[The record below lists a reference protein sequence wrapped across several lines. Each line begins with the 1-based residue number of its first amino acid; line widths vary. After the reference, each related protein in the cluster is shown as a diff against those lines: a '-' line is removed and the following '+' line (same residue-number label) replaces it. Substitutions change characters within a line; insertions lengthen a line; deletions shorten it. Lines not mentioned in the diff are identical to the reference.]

1 MGHLDT
7 RQQILDAAE
16 SLFARAGYKA
26 TSMRAITESA
36 KVNLAAVNYHFG
48 SKEALF
54 EAILERRLLPLNEIR
69 LKRLKEIRD
78 KARGLGLKPA
88 AVEILRAFIE
98 PALRFKESRKG
109 EVDFTILI
117 GRSFIDPDD
126 TAQKIFFRLMKPL
139 SRVMLEMLGEAL
151 PQFPR
156 EDIFWR
162 YQFVIGALARTMRIY
177 KNPKFESLNV
187 TPEAD
192 VDSLID
198 SLISFAVAGMETP
211 MGKTSLL
218 HNPLFI
224 TKSYVTKK

>member
-1 MGHLDT
+1 
-7 RQQILDAAE
+7 
-16 SLFARAGYKA
+16 
-26 TSMRAITESA
+26 MRAITESA

-54 EAILERRLLPLNEIR
+54 EAILERRLRPLNEIR

-78 KARGLGLKPA
+78 KASQIGMKPA
-88 AVEILRAFIE
+88 AGEILRAFIE

-109 EVDFTILI
+109 GVDFTILI

-187 TPEAD
+187 TPETG

-198 SLISFAVAGMETP
+198 SLISFAVAGMEIP
-211 MGKTSLL
+211 MGKTGLL
-218 HNPLFI
+218 YNPLFMKKSYI
-224 TKSYVTKK
+224 TKKQL

>member
-1 MGHLDT
+1 MDT

-69 LKRLKEIRD
+69 LKKLKEIRD

-139 SRVMLEMLGEAL
+139 SRVMLEMLGKAL

-198 SLISFAVAGMETP
+198 SLISFAVAGMETS

-218 HNPLFI
+218 HNPLFM
-224 TKSYVTKK
+224 TKSYVTKKQL